1 MTNEPVLISEGVPD
15 LLSSPPRSDGVHQSV
30 IINDICLIHGHHSDK
45 DSESEG
51 RGRMRL
57 GQALEKVIILD
68 LNEKSP
74 DRYVVL
80 GELVVDGVYLTPD
93 LYDTFLDS
101 PYEIKLTWMSATHEL
116 RSQKLWRYEAQLK
129 TYCHAMGSSSGQ
141 LDITY
146 INHWPDPLRRHWH
159 IPYSRRELSEHW
171 TFILRHRDRMIKE
184 GRLAK

>member
-1 MTNEPVLISEGVPD
+1 MNEPVLISEGVPD
-15 LLSSPPRSDGVHQSV
+15 LLSSPPRSDGIHQSV
-30 IINDICLIHGHHSDK
+30 IINDLCLLHGHYSDK

-51 RGRMRL
+51 HGRMRL
-57 GQALEKVIILD
+57 GQALEKAIALD

-74 DRYVVL
+74 NRYVVL
-80 GELVVDGVYLTPD
+80 GELVIDGVYLTPD

-101 PYEIKLTWMSATHEL
+101 PHEIKLTWMSASHEL

-129 TYCHAMGSSSGQ
+129 TYCHATGSSSGQ

-184 GRLAK
+184 GRLTK